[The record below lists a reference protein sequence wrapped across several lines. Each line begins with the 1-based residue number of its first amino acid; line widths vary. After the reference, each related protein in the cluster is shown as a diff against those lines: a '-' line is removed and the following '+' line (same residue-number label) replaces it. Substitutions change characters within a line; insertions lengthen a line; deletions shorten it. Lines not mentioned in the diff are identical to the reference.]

1 MSSLLPLRALVCLT
15 VLLPLTAA
23 AQAPSGDQTP
33 QTADSAPGVPTF
45 YANARQVI
53 VEAEVW
59 KPVDK
64 KHPDPSWMQQGSLD
78 GVPGAVAE
86 TLKRMPPPAKGL
98 TAGDFHVFDNGVEQK
113 INYFKEADFPYTGT
127 GPWWMLH
134 PTAQG
139 TWGAFLPPGPTGG
152 QTPSAAYLLG
162 YVPPWPQPGVC
173 RSIKIAVQRHYVQT
187 NRTEYCTGRNSE
199 GAPTIDTKL
208 EERMQ
213 SFAASGAEGSIQV
226 STKAF
231 VLWSSGVLALTTAA
245 QSNQAAPAIPT
256 ADFTFVVE
264 VHDSKA
270 PANVEIATKFTLPYQ
285 FWSLPCPK
293 RHSSIYVL
301 GMVYNASGEVAD
313 KFDDMYRCDMFTTP
327 MTKPIEKVPGATVL
341 VESRF
346 DTQVELRP
354 GDYELRVVVSDGKN
368 FGRARVP
375 LRVQPLQ
382 GGALAISDLVI
393 SSFLRD
399 SSWVLRD
406 AAAVSPASVVP
417 TPLVSKKV
425 QFFPAID
432 ASVPHRNPLSLY
444 FEIYEPLLETNKV
457 DVSYSLKIT
466 DLKTGS
472 LVMDTGRMSAADWVV
487 PGNAAIPIGLKLST
501 EKLPKGSYRLEIQT
515 SDSAGRQ
522 TEWRQAN
529 FMIQ

>member
-1 MSSLLPLRALVCLT
+1 
-15 VLLPLTAA
+15 
-23 AQAPSGDQTP
+23 
-33 QTADSAPGVPTF
+33 
-45 YANARQVI
+45 
-53 VEAEVW
+53 
-59 KPVDK
+59 
-64 KHPDPSWMQQGSLD
+64 
-78 GVPGAVAE
+78 
-86 TLKRMPPPAKGL
+86 MPPPAKGL

-152 QTPSAAYLLG
+152 QTPSATYLLG
-162 YVPPWPQPGVC
+162 YVPPAPQSGEC
-173 RSIKIAVQRHYVQT
+173 RTIQIVVQNHYVQA
-187 NRTEYCTGRNSE
+187 NRKQYCPLKDLDAAATLE
-199 GAPTIDTKL
+199 PKL
-208 EERMQ
+208 EARMQ
-213 SFAASGAEGSIQV
+213 SFAMSAAKGSIEV

-231 VLWSSGVLALTTAA
+231 AFWSSGVLSLATPV
-245 QSNQAAPAIPT
+245 QSTAAPALPPS
-256 ADFTFVVE
+256 DFTYVVE

-270 PANVEIATKFTLPYQ
+270 PANLEIATEFVLPYR
-285 FWSLPCPK
+285 FWNLPCP

-301 GMVYNASGEVAD
+301 GMVYNATGEVAD
-313 KFDDMYRCDMFTTP
+313 KFDDTYTCDMFTTP

-354 GDYELRVVVSDGKN
+354 GDYELRVVVTDGKN

-406 AAAVSPASVVP
+406 AAAVSPAPVVP
-417 TPLVSKKV
+417 APLVSKKV
-425 QFFPAID
+425 QFFPEID
-432 ASVPHRNPLSLY
+432 ASVPRRNPLSLY
-444 FEIYEPLLETNKV
+444 FEIYEPLLETEKPA
-457 DVSYSLKIT
+457 VSYQLRIA
-466 DLKTGS
+466 DLKSGL
-472 LVMDTGRMSAADWVV
+472 LVMNTGPMSAANWVL
-487 PGNAAIPIGLKLST
+487 PGNAVFPIGLNIDT
-501 EKLPKGSYRLEIQT
+501 EKLPPGSYQLELQA

-522 TEWRQAN
+522 TEWRKAN
-529 FMIQ
+529 FVIE